1 MKSISLDRQNDIV
14 CALKQGRSTRAIA
27 ASHGVS
33 KGTITRVKGK
43 FRVKC
48 AKKPAGRPKK
58 LSKASER
65 RLVQAVETGVCSD
78 AVSAHKSLP
87 TASRNVISRKTIAR
101 TLQRHGLRAHIKQK
115 KPMLTARHRKLRLA
129 FARAHQHWTVEDW
142 KKVWFSDETKLNLFG
157 SDGKD
162 YYWKKPGSAARK
174 HHFQPTLK
182 HGGGSIMLWG
192 VLTPNGAGKI
202 TQIHGKMDAAM
213 YCGILAKFLRLQ
225 EQREGKKPGEY
236 IFQQDNDPKHTSR
249 LAKTHFERRGLT
261 VLPWPPNSPDL
272 NIIEHCWNELKR
284 RIYRRSRHPSTLG
297 ALVDAA
303 KGEWVDVEQ
312 DFVETLY
319 ESMPRRMAAVMK
331 AKGGNTKY

>member
-1 MKSISLDRQNDIV
+1 
-14 CALKQGRSTRAIA
+14 
-27 ASHGVS
+27 
-33 KGTITRVKGK
+33 
-43 FRVKC
+43 
-48 AKKPAGRPKK
+48 
-58 LSKASER
+58 
-65 RLVQAVETGVCSD
+65 
-78 AVSAHKSLP
+78 
-87 TASRNVISRKTIAR
+87 
-101 TLQRHGLRAHIKQK
+101 
-115 KPMLTARHRKLRLA
+115 MLTARHRKLRLA
-129 FARAHQHWTVEDW
+129 FAKAHQHWTVEDW

>member
-1 MKSISLDRQNDIV
+1 
-14 CALKQGRSTRAIA
+14 
-27 ASHGVS
+27 
-33 KGTITRVKGK
+33 
-43 FRVKC
+43 
-48 AKKPAGRPKK
+48 
-58 LSKASER
+58 
-65 RLVQAVETGVCSD
+65 
-78 AVSAHKSLP
+78 
-87 TASRNVISRKTIAR
+87 
-101 TLQRHGLRAHIKQK
+101 
-115 KPMLTARHRKLRLA
+115 
-129 FARAHQHWTVEDW
+129 
-142 KKVWFSDETKLNLFG
+142 
-157 SDGKD
+157 
-162 YYWKKPGSAARK
+162 
-174 HHFQPTLK
+174 
-182 HGGGSIMLWG
+182 MLWG